1 MESPGTMLKAARER
15 RGLTLTEIANITRIS
30 RTTLAH
36 LEDDNFDELPAQV
49 FVRGFLRNM
58 ARELRLDPLEVIAA
72 YEAHTGLA
80 HRPALENVRR
90 QESPRSPATVM
101 RQSTRPARRTR
112 RILPSWDR
120 VTEVIGSTRPA
131 YVIGSLVVM
140 LVLALTASVL
150 TTSGVSFSEEGP
162 RKATWNVK
170 ADGPKARWILD
181 GQNNLTGTAR
191 VPAQVERPA
200 VVNEPAVDDTDDD
213 RDDP

>member
-1 MESPGTMLKAARER
+1 MESPGTMLRTAREQ

-58 ARELRLDPLEVIAA
+58 ARELRLDALVVIAA
-72 YEAHTGLA
+72 YEEQTGLV

-90 QESPRSPATVM
+90 AEASRQAAPVM
-101 RQSTRPARRTR
+101 RQATRPPRRTR

-120 VTEVIGSTRPA
+120 VTEVIGSTKPA

-140 LVLALTASVL
+140 LALALTASVV
-150 TTSGVSFSEEGP
+150 TTSGVSFSEDGP

-170 ADGPKARWILD
+170 ADGAKARWILD
-181 GQNNLTGTAR
+181 GQNNLTGT
-191 VPAQVERPA
+191 VHTPVQVEKPA
-200 VVNEPAVDDTDDD
+200 VVTEPTDDADDD
-213 RDDP
+213 RDEP